1 MFLVES
7 MPKQVLDLLSMVGE
21 VKTGKKHRNRVL
33 EQCELITNK
42 LNARLCLSSSPTQ
55 TNKNQTSSGQV
66 PEQKNLLELGKEQ
79 VENVDGEKS
88 LEREVREQ
96 SQSSLVLNQFVG
108 ARHGRTRMFVGTR
121 VALRSPIILTLMA
134 MIMSIGG
141 VDVSTMNRR
150 REMMGSSIK
159 NSNVEVTISQNPDEA
174 LRNYLLD
181 AQSSHIRDS

>member
-1 MFLVES
+1 
-7 MPKQVLDLLSMVGE
+7 
-21 VKTGKKHRNRVL
+21 
-33 EQCELITNK
+33 
-42 LNARLCLSSSPTQ
+42 
-55 TNKNQTSSGQV
+55 
-66 PEQKNLLELGKEQ
+66 
-79 VENVDGEKS
+79 
-88 LEREVREQ
+88 
-96 SQSSLVLNQFVG
+96 
-108 ARHGRTRMFVGTR
+108 
-121 VALRSPIILTLMA
+121 MA